1 MLLHGQELNS
11 VEAHRAGKL
20 AAPLKLPGRANN
32 GAMPTRT
39 LHLACYDVAEPRR
52 LSAALRLARRYA
64 TGGQKSAHELFLTP
78 AERDTLVADM
88 RALLQT
94 ATDRFLLLRL
104 DPRSRQYSL
113 GKAVPAADPDY
124 FYVG

>member
-1 MLLHGQELNS
+1 
-11 VEAHRAGKL
+11 
-20 AAPLKLPGRANN
+20 
-32 GAMPTRT
+32 MPTRI

-52 LSAALRLARRYA
+52 LSAALKLARRYA

>member
-1 MLLHGQELNS
+1 
-11 VEAHRAGKL
+11 
-20 AAPLKLPGRANN
+20 
-32 GAMPTRT
+32 MPTRT
-39 LHLACYDVAEPRR
+39 LHLACYDVAQPRR
-52 LSAALRLARRYA
+52 LSAALKLARRYA

-88 RALLQT
+88 RALLLVE
-94 ATDRFLLLRL
+94 TDRFLLLRL
-104 DPRSRQYSL
+104 DPRSRMYSL

>member
-1 MLLHGQELNS
+1 MP
-11 VEAHRAGKL
+11 HRD
-20 AAPLKLPGRANN
+20 
-32 GAMPTRT
+32 

-52 LSAALRLARRYA
+52 LSAALKLARRYA

-88 RALLQT
+88 RALLDG

-104 DPRSRQYSL
+104 DPRSKLFAL
-113 GKAVPAADPDY
+113 GKAVAPADPDY